1 MKKNLLCGLL
11 TLASSFSYSS
21 HAATASTGGIA
32 KDNDSS
38 MFSVLKQGH
47 VIAQAGGYWSHQG
60 TAQHINIEGL
70 IGDDFTVTQ
79 HNGSNGVVGLGYYM
93 DSQRF
98 ERFHLSYG
106 LNFFY
111 LPKAY
116 VAGEVVQEGL
126 FTNLLYKYDTTNYPL
141 YLVAKSTIP
150 LTQQQSALTLDVGI
164 GPNWMHT
171 EGFVET
177 PLDGGITIPDN
188 AFSGRTTTTFS
199 ATVGAGIQIANV
211 FGKTSLE
218 CGYRFF
224 YLGKG
229 RFNRNTTQ
237 LLDTLHTGDAYA
249 NAVLCAVK
257 I

>member
-11 TLASSFSYSS
+11 TLTSSFAYSYQSVTASSGSS
-21 HAATASTGGIA
+21 SQEVPT
-32 KDNDSS
+32 S
-38 MFSVLKQGH
+38 MLSILKQGH
-47 VIAQAGGYWSHQG
+47 VLAQAGGYWSRQG

-79 HNGSNGVVGLGYYM
+79 HDGSNGIVGLGYYM

-111 LPKAY
+111 LPKSY
-116 VAGEVVQEGL
+116 VAGVVVQENL
-126 FTNLLYKYDTTNYPL
+126 FTNLSYRYDTTNYPL
-141 YLVAKSTIP
+141 YLIAKSTIP
-150 LTQQQSALTLDVGI
+150 LPQQQSALTLDVGI
-164 GPNWMHT
+164 GPNWMQA
-171 EGFVET
+171 EGFAESS
-177 PLDGGITIPDN
+177 LDGGITIPDN

-199 ATVGAGIQIANV
+199 VTVGAGIQLANV
-211 FGKTSLE
+211 FGKAPLE

-224 YLGKG
+224 YLGQG
-229 RFNRNTTQ
+229 RFARNTTQ
-237 LLDTLHTGDAYA
+237 LINTLHTGDAYA
-249 NAVLCAVK
+249 NAVLCAVR